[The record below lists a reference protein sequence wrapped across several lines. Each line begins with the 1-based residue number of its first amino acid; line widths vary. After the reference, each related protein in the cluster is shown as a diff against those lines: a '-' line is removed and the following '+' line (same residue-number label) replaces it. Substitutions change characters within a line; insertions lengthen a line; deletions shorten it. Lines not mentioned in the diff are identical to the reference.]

1 MDRTDCQEKT
11 KMKRVLFVC
20 TENAARSQIAEGLLR
35 FLGKDQF
42 EVMSAGIE
50 PADEVHPLAITVM
63 RERAIDTEGMTTKQI
78 DDDMLQME
86 FDLVVTVCDH
96 ARDHCPAFPNAK
108 ASMHWSI
115 PDPVKAKGTHDEL
128 LEVFRR
134 ARSLIEKRIRSEIL
148 S

>member
-1 MDRTDCQEKT
+1 
-11 KMKRVLFVC
+11 MKRVLFVC

-42 EVMSAGIE
+42 EVMSAGLQ

-63 RERAIDTEGMTTKQI
+63 RERAIDTEGMTTKVI
-78 DDDMLQME
+78 DDDMLEMD

-96 ARDHCPAFPNAK
+96 AKEHCPVFPNAK
-108 ASMHWSI
+108 ESVHWSI
-115 PDPVKAKGTHDEL
+115 PDPAEARGTHDEL
-128 LEVFRR
+128 LEVFRGVR
-134 ARSLIEKRIRSEIL
+134 TLIEKRIRKEIL